1 MTELPNARPVERRV
15 DETSAD
21 VATLVDMG
29 VLEEPPQPQY
39 EDLFLEPDLP
49 PHEDA
54 A

>member
-1 MTELPNARPVERRV
+1 VTELPPERPVVRRV

-29 VLEEPPQPQY
+29 VIEEPPQPQY
-39 EDLFLEPDLP
+39 TDLFLEPDLP